1 MSQLNVGVLN
11 ATGGVQLPAIATSNL
26 PTTGISAGYMVYDST
41 EGQIKIWDGQK
52 WMKVTDATVNASG
65 GDETYDMGYFRI
77 HKFRSSGSFNV
88 TATSSNATCD
98 FLIVG
103 GGGGGGCS
111 DGNCSNGGGGA
122 GGLVYKSN
130 VPLPKGNYPV
140 VIGSGGAGYYNQDTK
155 GDNGGDTS
163 FFGYTALGGG
173 GAGAGGSNDRGRG
186 RSGGCGGGGSH
197 PYSGE
202 RAAGLQPSSAS
213 GGYGNYG
220 GNCTPSSPDW
230 GGGGGGGC
238 GEQGEDGQNT
248 RGGYGGDGMLFNI
261 DGTSKWYGG
270 GGAGANCNN
279 PNNNVQPGG
288 LGGGGIA
295 AGTIVGGTGGN
306 GYGGGGGGA
315 GYPNRTAGGGG
326 NGVVI
331 VRYAISNVDA
341 TIGGSSGNPAISAAA
356 ILAANPTAGDGTYWI
371 KPAAYSGSAQE
382 IYCWMTAG
390 GWMLVAS
397 NNASS
402 GTIPGGNSRR
412 SSSYF
417 LDRSGALGSPDPNN
431 DYIIGGMINTLD
443 FSSVRSLG
451 WGWQNAGGSNSWNSA
466 LNNLGTWVQCEWT
479 LARSGADR
487 LIEVHTRDEVL
498 VTHSGGG
505 LSTSARYFSL
515 DGIKQDYTQGG
526 FNANVN
532 QTTVGA
538 TGTNGNSG
546 DPSTGCYWGHGSS
559 EGNYEGWYN
568 SSNSNGDSRGYTT
581 WVR

>member
-1 MSQLNVGVLN
+1 M
-11 ATGGVQLPAIATSNL
+11 
-26 PTTGISAGYMVYDST
+26 
-41 EGQIKIWDGQK
+41 
-52 WMKVTDATVNASG
+52 
-65 GDETYDMGYFRI
+65 
-77 HKFRSSGSFNV
+77 
-88 TATSSNATCD
+88 
-98 FLIVG
+98 
-103 GGGGGGCS
+103 
-111 DGNCSNGGGGA
+111 
-122 GGLVYKSN
+122 
-130 VPLPKGNYPV
+130 
-140 VIGSGGAGYYNQDTK
+140 
-155 GDNGGDTS
+155 
-163 FFGYTALGGG
+163 
-173 GAGAGGSNDRGRG
+173 
-186 RSGGCGGGGSH
+186 
-197 PYSGE
+197 
-202 RAAGLQPSSAS
+202 
-213 GGYGNYG
+213 
-220 GNCTPSSPDW
+220 
-230 GGGGGGGC
+230 
-238 GEQGEDGQNT
+238 
-248 RGGYGGDGMLFNI
+248 
-261 DGTSKWYGG
+261 
-270 GGAGANCNN
+270 
-279 PNNNVQPGG
+279 
-288 LGGGGIA
+288 
-295 AGTIVGGTGGN
+295 
-306 GYGGGGGGA
+306 
-315 GYPNRTAGGGG
+315 
-326 NGVVI
+326 I

-341 TIGGSSGNPAISAAA
+341 TIGGSSGNPAISASA

-515 DGIKQDYTQGG
+515 DGIKQDSTQGG
-526 FNANVN
+526 FNANSN

-538 TGTNGNSG
+538 VGVNGNSG